1 MTTTIVYDHRG
12 RTPKGRPG
20 ALEVRVSIKNKVYYI
35 GTGVKV
41 LKSEW
46 KYDHVINRP
55 DSDELNERLAI
66 ITKAIAEEVNDRL
79 NRNDEVN
86 VCSIRNAVLGVRTYY
101 DVGKEYTIS
110 APFLEWW
117 EERMSVLGLSKGT
130 LKHYKTTLSHIRAC
144 GYLLRWR
151 DVTVENIRRFDAYLH
166 ELRIDNS
173 IVRAHG
179 ESVALT
185 QGTIHNQHKNLKAMI
200 RRAISEG
207 KLNSNPYDKMHG
219 EIKRGDKETV
229 EYLTIDELHRIESLK
244 LRGGMQEL
252 ARDLF
257 VFQAYTGMGFSDMQ
271 SFSISECQ
279 SDGKRFFVAKDRIKT
294 GVTYY
299 IQLLPPALAVAQKY
313 GGDIP
318 RVNDQVYNRALKELA
333 LMAGISKRVTSH
345 VARHTFATWML
356 HNEVP
361 IERVAKMLGHSN
373 IRQTQRYAKVIARD
387 VYEEFDRV
395 AENLGKQSTKAD

>member
-35 GTGVKV
+35 STGVKV

-55 DSDELNERLAI
+55 DSDELNERLGI
-66 ITKAIAEEVNDRL
+66 ISKTITEEVNDRL
-79 NRNDEVN
+79 DRNEIIDVTA
-86 VCSIRNAVLGVRTYY
+86 IRNAAWGSRVTY
-101 DVGKEYTIS
+101 DDGCELIAN

-117 EERMSVLGLSKGT
+117 KERMSVLRLSKGT
-130 LKHYKTTLSHIRAC
+130 LKHYKTTLAHIRAC
-144 GYLLRWR
+144 GYILRWR

-179 ESVALT
+179 EPVALT

-229 EYLTIDELHRIESLK
+229 EYLSIDELHRIESLK
-244 LRGGMQEL
+244 LHGGMPEL

-257 VFQAYTGMGFSDMQ
+257 VFQAYTGLGFSDMQ
-271 SFSISECQ
+271 AFKMSECQ
-279 SDGKRFFVAKDRIKT
+279 SDGKRFFVAKERVKT
-294 GVTYY
+294 GVTYF

-318 RVNDQVYNRALKELA
+318 SISDQVYNRTLKDLA
-333 LMAGISKRVTSH
+333 VMAGIKKRVTSH

-387 VYEEFDRV
+387 VYGEFDRI
-395 AENLGKQSTKAD
+395 AEKMKK